1 MGKLRTA
8 RVEDAGDIVA
18 IDPESLGSPDEIRV
32 LIREE
37 ASLVAVE
44 DGVIVG
50 FLAVKP
56 GHFCKRGFIDLLF
69 IAPGW
74 RRQGIGRALLD
85 AAVRNASTPR
95 VFVSTNESNTP
106 MRELLRR
113 EGWSPSGVLVG
124 LDEGDPEH
132 VFFHDAQPA

>member
-1 MGKLRTA
+1 MGELRTA

-44 DGVIVG
+44 DGEIVG

-56 GHFCKRGFIDLLF
+56 GHFYKRDFIDLLF

-85 AAVRNASTPR
+85 AAVRNAATPR

-132 VFFHDAQPA
+132 VFFHDAPPA

>member
-1 MGKLRTA
+1 MGELRRA

-18 IDPESLGSPDEIRV
+18 IDPESFGSHEEIRV

-44 DGVIVG
+44 DGEIVG

-56 GHFCKRGFIDLLF
+56 GHFYKRDFIDLLF

-74 RRQGIGRALLD
+74 RRQGIGRALLE
-85 AAVRNASTPR
+85 AAVRNAATPR

-106 MRELLRR
+106 MRKLLRR

>member
-1 MGKLRTA
+1 MGELRTA
-8 RVEDAGDIVA
+8 RVKDAGDIVA
-18 IDPESLGSPDEIRV
+18 VDPESLGSPDEIRV

-44 DGVIVG
+44 DSEIVG

-56 GHFCKRGFIDLLF
+56 GHFYKRDFIDLLF

-113 EGWSPSGVLVG
+113 EGWSLSGVLVG

-132 VFFHDAQPA
+132 VLFRDAQPA